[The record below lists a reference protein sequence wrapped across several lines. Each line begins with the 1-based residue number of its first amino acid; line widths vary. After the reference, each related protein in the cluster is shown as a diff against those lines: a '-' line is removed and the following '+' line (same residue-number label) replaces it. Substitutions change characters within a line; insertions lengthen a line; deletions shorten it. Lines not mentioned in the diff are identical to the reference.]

1 MKCLTARKALS
12 LLLAGVLSLGNSVI
26 AGSAVEIR
34 SNDVSLNQGVLVGSV
49 VNQAALPVSGIRVHL
64 LHKDNVIATA
74 ISDEKGQFTVKGL
87 RNGSH
92 VLQVGT
98 TQQPVRFWGN
108 QSAPPSSAAH
118 MAIVVDEEIV
128 RGQGCGEDGT
138 ACSSVLS
145 SIGSNPLPLLL
156 IGGAVAATIA
166 ISNSNDEA
174 SP

>member
-1 MKCLTARKALS
+1 MKFLTARKALS
-12 LLLAGVLSLGNSVI
+12 LLLATIISVGNTAF

-49 VNQAALPVSGIRVHL
+49 VNTSALPVSGIRIHL
-64 LHKDNVIATA
+64 LHKETVVATA
-74 ISDEKGQFTVKGL
+74 ISDEKGQFVVKGL
-87 RNGSH
+87 RNGGH

-98 TQQPVRFWGN
+98 TQQPVRFWSQ
-108 QSAPPSSAAH
+108 QSAPPSSSTQ
-118 MAIVVDEEIV
+118 MAVVVDEDVV
-128 RGQGCGEDGT
+128 RGQGCGEDG

-156 IGGAVAATIA
+156 VGGAVAATIA
-166 ISNSNDEA
+166 ISNSRSDA